1 MALPL
6 SYNIRSLVVRWKV
19 TLLAIFGI
27 GCVVTVF
34 VVLLAMLAGFRL
46 ALRSTG
52 SPDNA
57 IVVQRG
63 SGSEL
68 TSFFSGEAADII
80 AADARVARAAPT
92 LGGAPLASREIVIIA
107 NLPRRVD
114 GAPTNV
120 TIRGVSPLAF
130 QVRRGIS
137 IHDGRSFKPGLNEVI
152 VGQRIAER
160 VRGLEIG
167 ARLSIQKRD
176 WEVVGH
182 FRADGS
188 SFESEIWGDLDVMA
202 PAFQRAGG
210 QNSMTV
216 RLADPAALKAFDESV
231 QADPRFQVHLVQEQ
245 QYYED
250 QAGTVAGSLLALAG
264 FVAIVMGTGAIF
276 GAMNTMYAIVAARTR
291 EIGTLRAL
299 GFSRLS
305 ILTAFVLESLLLGLA
320 GGILGGLLS
329 LAANGYTTAT
339 GQTSSFSE
347 LAFAFQITPANL
359 TAGVVFALLM
369 GFLGG
374 LLPAWRAARLAI
386 TSALR
391 EA

>member
-34 VVLLAMLAGFRL
+34 VVLLAMLAGFRT

-68 TSFFSGEAADII
+68 TSFFSGEAGDIV
-80 AADARVARAAPT
+80 AADARVARA
-92 LGGAPLASREIVIIA
+92 GNGAPLASREIVIIA
-107 NLPRRVD
+107 NLPRRLD

-130 QVRRGIS
+130 QVRRGIR
-137 IHDGRSFKPGLNEVI
+137 IVKGRSFKPGLNEVI
-152 VGQRIAER
+152 VGERIGER
-160 VRGLEIG
+160 VRGLAIG
-167 ARLSIQKRD
+167 DRLSVQKRN
-176 WEVVGH
+176 WEVVGQ

-188 SFESEIWGDLDVMA
+188 SFESEIWGDLDAMA
-202 PAFQRAGG
+202 PAFQRTGG
-210 QNSMTV
+210 QNSMPV
-216 RLADPAALKAFDESV
+216 RLADPASLKTLDDAV
-231 QADPRFQVHLVQEQ
+231 QADPRFQLRLVQEQ
-245 QYYED
+245 KYYED
-250 QAGTVAGSLLALAG
+250 QAGQVAASLLALAG

-276 GAMNTMYAIVAARTR
+276 GAMNTMYAIVSARTR

-320 GGILGGLLS
+320 GGILGCVLS
-329 LAANGYTTAT
+329 SAANGYTTAT

-347 LAFAFQITPANL
+347 LAFAFRITPANL
-359 TAGVVFALLM
+359 TAGIAFALVM

-374 LLPAWRAARLAI
+374 LLPAWRAARLMI

>member
-6 SYNIRSLVVRWKV
+6 TYNIRSLVVRWKV

-57 IVVQRG
+57 IAVQRG

-80 AADARVARAAPT
+80 AADARVARAA
-92 LGGAPLASREIVIIA
+92 GDGAPLVSREIVIIA

-130 QVRRGIS
+130 QVRRGLRIVK
-137 IHDGRSFKPGLNEVI
+137 GRTFKPGLNEVI
-152 VGQRIAER
+152 VGQRIGER
-160 VRGLEIG
+160 VRGLDIG
-167 ARLSIQKRD
+167 ARLSVQKRD

-182 FRADGS
+182 FQADGS

-202 PAFQRAGG
+202 PAFQRTGG

-216 RLADPAALKAFDESV
+216 RLADPATLKAFDETV
-231 QADPRFQVHLVQEQ
+231 QADPRFQIRLVQEQ

-250 QAGTVAGSLLALAG
+250 QAGPVAGSLLALAG
-264 FVAIVMGTGAIF
+264 FVALVMGTGAIF

-305 ILTAFVLESLLLGLA
+305 ILTAFVVESLFLGLA
-320 GGILGGLLS
+320 GGVLGCLLS
-329 LAANGYTTAT
+329 FAANGYTTAT

-347 LAFAFQITPANL
+347 LAFAFKITPANV
-359 TAGVVFALLM
+359 TAGILFALAM

-374 LLPAWRAARLAI
+374 LLPAWRAARLMI